1 MTAGETETLSEPL
14 SGTPSETLPG
24 PAPGGPESPGGGRAQ
39 TLGGRRHA
47 DRCSAGRS

>member
-24 PAPGGPESPGGGRAQ
+24 PAPGDPESREGSAPPPGGP
-39 TLGGRRHA
+39 RRA